1 MCVTKAR
8 WLMKKLSPGVLKV
21 IAGTVIVAVLII
33 AAVLIFRG
41 SPALIQLN
49 SSSMTDWRLGAQ
61 VEGIDSAEDGA
72 KAQISQF
79 AWFEDADGSCGL
91 ERSGSTRYYMED
103 HAGSFC
109 VTGFESSA
117 REYALLGIRVGDD
130 ELEAK
135 TQLLK
140 KGYSITG
147 GGLNTC
153 TASRGEVTIKLGFD
167 SGVVTQIAA
176 FIK

>member
-1 MCVTKAR
+1 MR
-8 WLMKKLSPGVLKV
+8 KLSPNVMKV
-21 IAGTVIVAVLII
+21 VAGAVIVAVIVI
-33 AAVLIFRG
+33 AAVLVFRG
-41 SPALIQLN
+41 TPALIQLN

-61 VEGIDSAEDGA
+61 VDAISSAEDGA

-79 AWFEDADGSCGL
+79 AWFEDEDGACGL
-91 ERSGSTRYYMED
+91 ESSSGETRYYMSSYT
-103 HAGSFC
+103 GQFS

-140 KGYSITG
+140 KGYSMAG

-153 TASRGEVTIKLGFD
+153 TAVRGEVTIVLGFD
-167 SGVVTQIAA
+167 SGAVTKISA